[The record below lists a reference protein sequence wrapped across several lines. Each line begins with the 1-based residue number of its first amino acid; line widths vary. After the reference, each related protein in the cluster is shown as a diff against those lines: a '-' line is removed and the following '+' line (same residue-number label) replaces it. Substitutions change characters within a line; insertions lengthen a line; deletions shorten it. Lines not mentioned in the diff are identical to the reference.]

1 MSYLISSD
9 FLLVKKIKVLKIFN
23 DKFINEKR
31 NDNYE
36 FFNILQISIRIFK
49 GIFTKDSY
57 DKIID
62 YRS

>member
-1 MSYLISSD
+1 MSHLISSD
-9 FLLVKKIKVLKIFN
+9 FLLVKKIKVLKVFN
-23 DKFINEKR
+23 GKFINEKR

-36 FFNILQISIRIFK
+36 FFNILEITIRIFK

-62 YRS
+62 

>member
-9 FLLVKKIKVLKIFN
+9 FLLVKKIKVLKVFN
-23 DKFINEKR
+23 GKFINEKR

-57 DKIID
+57 DKLID
-62 YRS
+62 

>member
-9 FLLVKKIKVLKIFN
+9 FLFVKKIKVLKVFN

-36 FFNILQISIRIFK
+36 FFNIHKISIRIFK

-62 YRS
+62 

>member
-9 FLLVKKIKVLKIFN
+9 FLLVKKIKVLKVLN
-23 DKFINEKR
+23 GKFINEKR

-57 DKIID
+57 DKLID
-62 YRS
+62 

>member
-9 FLLVKKIKVLKIFN
+9 FLLVKKMKVLKVFN
-23 DKFINEKR
+23 GKFINEKR

-49 GIFTKDSY
+49 WIFTKDSY

-62 YRS
+62 

>member
-9 FLLVKKIKVLKIFN
+9 FLLVKKMKVLKVFN
-23 DKFINEKR
+23 GKFINEKR

-49 GIFTKDSY
+49 GIFTKVSY
-57 DKIID
+57 D
-62 YRS
+62 

>member
-62 YRS
+62 